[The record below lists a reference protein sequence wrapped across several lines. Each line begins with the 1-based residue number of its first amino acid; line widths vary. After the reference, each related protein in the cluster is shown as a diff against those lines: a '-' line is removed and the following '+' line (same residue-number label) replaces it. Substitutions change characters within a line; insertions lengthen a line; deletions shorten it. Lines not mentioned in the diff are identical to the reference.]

1 MRRVPGTV
9 LICPLKV
16 AERVAESIAVTHC
29 SRVALASDG
38 VEGPAGC
45 PVAVVEPPELPLVP
59 LPTSARAD
67 VAAYNSPAAAAS
79 KQTTETTQTTR
90 SISGRA
96 LIEVTFTI
104 ASH

>member
-16 AERVAESIAVTHC
+16 ADRVAESIAVTHC
-29 SRVALASDG
+29 SRVALASEG
-38 VEGPAGC
+38 VEGPPGC
-45 PVAVVEPPELPLVP
+45 PVAVAEPLELPFVP

-67 VAAYNSPAAAAS
+67 VAAYNGPAATAS
-79 KQTTETTQTTR
+79 RQTTQTTR
-90 SISGRA
+90 AVSARA